1 MFCAAWLVMFLLLIA
16 PDQTVRAD
24 ILQPGPHFIVTSL
37 DDPNPSQCLSNYCSL
52 RDAILA
58 ATNQP
63 GPNSITFAVQ
73 GTILLN
79 NQLPT
84 ISDSLTITGS
94 ASGIILSGI
103 NQARVFEVSANGH
116 LNLYN
121 LTIAN
126 DLKNTLTTSDSVIYN
141 QGILNIA
148 QCTFAA
154 YQAQSK
160 YDEGSAI
167 QNDGGSITITD
178 TIYRDNFSGSN

>member
-1 MFCAAWLVMFLLLIA
+1 MFCGAWLVMFLLLIA
-16 PDQTVRAD
+16 PDQMVRAD
-24 ILQPGPHFIVTSL
+24 ILQPGPNFIVTNL
-37 DDPNPSQCLSNYCSL
+37 DDPDPSQCLSNYCSL
-52 RDAILA
+52 REAILA

-94 ASGIILSGI
+94 ASGIILSVI
-103 NQARVFEVSANGH
+103 NQARVFNVSTNGQ
-116 LNLYN
+116 LNLHN

-126 DLKNTLTTSDSVIYN
+126 DLKDTLTISDSVIYN

-148 QCTFAA
+148 QCSFAA
-154 YQAQSK
+154 YQAQSG
-160 YDEGSAI
+160 YNESSAI
-167 QNDGGSITITD
+167 QNDGGTITITD
-178 TIYRDNFSGSN
+178 TSYRDSFSGSN